1 MYRAEEPYMPS
12 FPQDTAAFERFVAC
26 FPYPVQVF
34 LPDGTLAMV
43 NKAFLNRFDIE
54 DPSDVIGRY
63 NVLTDP
69 TTEQYGVADRVRRL
83 FSGETLFEQDI
94 RVPLHLLKRNLKLPA
109 GTKDMRFEDITSF
122 PVTNDDGR
130 MLFVVN
136 VYIGQHKYHEREEIA
151 EAIEQIKAHWK
162 DGFSIEAIAQSV
174 NLSPSY
180 FCRLF
185 KDHTGVTP
193 HEYYTKCKIDR
204 LKEALLDANLTVE
217 QAFTACG
224 VAYHGYYARLFRQ
237 KTGYSPSQYR
247 KLART

>member
-1 MYRAEEPYMPS
+1 MRSAEEYIPPFS
-12 FPQDTAAFERFVAC
+12 QDTAAFERFIAC

-43 NKAFLNRFDIE
+43 NHAFLNRFDIE
-54 DPSDVIGRY
+54 NPSDVIGRY

-69 TTEQYGVADRVRRL
+69 VAEQYGVADRIRRL

-136 VYIGQHKYHEREEIA
+136 VYVGQHKYHEREEIA
-151 EAIEQIKAHWK
+151 EAIEQIEAHWK

-185 KDHTGVTP
+185 KNHTGVTP

>member
-63 NVLTDP
+63 NVLTD
-69 TTEQYGVADRVRRL
+69 QHRAVRRGRQGTRR
-83 FSGETLFEQDI
+83 FHANAVRAGYAYRCFAQAQPQTA
-94 RVPLHLLKRNLKLPA
+94 R

-122 PVTNDDGR
+122 PLHDDGR

-136 VYIGQHKYHEREEIA
+136 VYTAAQYHEREEIA
-151 EAIEQIKAHWK
+151 EAIEKIKAHWN
-162 DGFSIEAIAQSV
+162 GRLLHRSHRQS
-174 NLSPSY
+174 
-180 FCRLF
+180 
-185 KDHTGVTP
+185 
-193 HEYYTKCKIDR
+193 
-204 LKEALLDANLTVE
+204 
-217 QAFTACG
+217 
-224 VAYHGYYARLFRQ
+224 
-237 KTGYSPSQYR
+237 
-247 KLART
+247 

>member
-1 MYRAEEPYMPS
+1 MPS

-180 FCRLF
+180 FCRLVQGPYRR
-185 KDHTGVTP
+185 HPARILHQMQNRPPQGGAAGREPHRGAGV
-193 HEYYTKCKIDR
+193 HR
-204 LKEALLDANLTVE
+204 
-217 QAFTACG
+217 CG
-224 VAYHGYYARLFRQ
+224 VAYHGTTPACSGRKGLF
-237 KTGYSPSQYR
+237 PSQYR